1 MDIVRRNLVLVTI
14 AMKKTKEWTE
24 MNTKINYVLTLITSP
39 YPSRNSCKGNSVE
52 GMHVHTR

>member
-1 MDIVRRNLVLVTI
+1 MLVTI

-24 MNTKINYVLTLITSP
+24 MNTKINYVLILITSP

-52 GMHVHTR
+52 AMHVHTT